1 MVLFAAGVWAA
12 TLHACYLRWVV
23 ARRRAPRPG
32 LPGEGVLLGVMLL
45 TAVALSFTMA
55 PEGQAAPA
63 KDGDKAGGTVADA
76 RDAGERVTRLGEVRE
91 LFQPKPSSWI
101 VSPPRVVGDRVY
113 VGAVH
118 GEQYQSGALYCLD
131 RATGAVLHSFNDG
144 GKMKNAFSA
153 PFVVGDRLYVGE
165 GFHQNSDCKLFCLS
179 ADTLEKI
186 WEFPT
191 RSHTESS
198 PCVVDGKVY
207 FGAGD
212 DGLYCVR
219 ADDGKPVWDDNVRL
233 KGLHVDANPVLVG
246 GRIYCGSGV
255 GDIYKE
261 TCAFCVDAATG
272 KEIWRRPTDLPVW
285 GESAVA
291 DGRVYV
297 PLGNGNFMESDDKPA
312 GAVLCL
318 DADTGEQVWRR
329 DAADGV
335 QVRVSVDRGC
345 VYFASRDRNCYCLD
359 RTDGRVLWKKD
370 LGGPVVAS
378 PALVRCPECG
388 SSEALY
394 VVASDVDKEGVAY
407 CLDPA
412 TGAELWRLD
421 LGKGRKN
428 PALFS
433 APTVVV
439 RRDGDGEHRSIYF
452 GSGFNFFRRGVL
464 FCVEDATK

>member
-1 MVLFAAGVWAA
+1 MIALGVLSLLFVAGAFFLPRSLDEFGVQAKAVVLFAAGVWAA

-63 KDGDKAGGTVADA
+63 KDGDKAGGTVADV

-101 VSPPRVVGDRVY
+101 VSPPRSSATAFTSAPSTANSTNPGPCTAWIGRRGPSSTLQRRRQDEERLL
-113 VGAVH
+113 GAVRRWRPPLRRRGLSPALRLQALLPERRH
-118 GEQYQSGALYCLD
+118 AGENLGVPDAQPH
-131 RATGAVLHSFNDG
+131 RVVAVRRG
-144 GKMKNAFSA
+144 RQG
-153 PFVVGDRLYVGE
+153 
-165 GFHQNSDCKLFCLS
+165 LFRGRRRRPVL
-179 ADTLEKI
+179 
-186 WEFPT
+186 
-191 RSHTESS
+191 RH
-198 PCVVDGKVY
+198 
-207 FGAGD
+207 
-212 DGLYCVR
+212 
-219 ADDGKPVWDDNVRL
+219 ADDGKPVWHET

-291 DGRVYV
+291 GGRRLRPPRQRQLHGERRQAGRRRAV
-297 PLGNGNFMESDDKPA
+297 PRRGHG
-312 GAVLCL
+312 G
-318 DADTGEQVWRR
+318 TVWRR

-378 PALVRCPECG
+378 PGWCAARSAALARH
-388 SSEALY
+388 
-394 VVASDVDKEGVAY
+394 
-407 CLDPA
+407 
-412 TGAELWRLD
+412 
-421 LGKGRKN
+421 
-428 PALFS
+428 
-433 APTVVV
+433 V
-439 RRDGDGEHRSIYF
+439 RRGQ
-452 GSGFNFFRRGVL
+452 RRG
-464 FCVEDATK
+464 